1 MDPMSNEPTKSMP
14 NLLTDFQASLERIK
28 QKIAA
33 IQMATDSMRQDRI
46 ALETKIEDA
55 QKRIQHILSR
65 LPDQGDARQLNLL
78 SESASTPSNPNT
90 PKIDNDD
97 HDPTTH

>member
-1 MDPMSNEPTKSMP
+1 MSNQPTDSMP
-14 NLLTDFQASLERIK
+14 NLLTNFQASLERIK

-33 IQMATDSMRQDRI
+33 IQIATDSMRQDRI

-78 SESASTPSNPNT
+78 SESASSPSNPNT

>member
-1 MDPMSNEPTKSMP
+1 MSNEPTKSMP

-65 LPDQGDARQLNLL
+65 LPRLPDQGDTRQLNLL
-78 SESASTPSNPNT
+78 SDSANSPST

-97 HDPTTH
+97 HEPTTH

>member
-1 MDPMSNEPTKSMP
+1 
-14 NLLTDFQASLERIK
+14 
-28 QKIAA
+28 
-33 IQMATDSMRQDRI
+33 MRQDRI

-65 LPDQGDARQLNLL
+65 LPDQGDTRQLNLL
-78 SESASTPSNPNT
+78 SESASSPSNPNT

-97 HDPTTH
+97 HEPTTH

>member
-1 MDPMSNEPTKSMP
+1 MDLMSNQPADSMP
-14 NLLTDFQASLERIK
+14 NLLTNFQASLERIK
-28 QKIAA
+28 QKIMH
-33 IQMATDSMRQDRI
+33 IQKATDSMRQDRI

-65 LPDQGDARQLNLL
+65 LPDQGDTRQLNLL
-78 SESASTPSNPNT
+78 SDSANSPST

-97 HDPTTH
+97 HEPTTH

>member
-1 MDPMSNEPTKSMP
+1 MDLMSTEPSETTP
-14 NLLTDFQASLERIK
+14 NLLTDFHASLERIQ
-28 QKIAA
+28 QKIAH
-33 IQMATDSMRQDRI
+33 IQKATDSLRQDRV

-78 SESASTPSNPNT
+78 GESASSPSTPIT
-90 PKIDNDD
+90 DNDD
-97 HDPTTH
+97 HEPTTH